1 LINNPS
7 VNNFIK
13 TNLLF
18 PNSLNLMK
26 ADLQRLGIV
35 TYKQLSAMDATIEE
49 NGEEKGNK
57 IDKCIIKLQL
67 APNILTRLVLYQD
80 EITNEPKI

>member
-1 LINNPS
+1 MINNPS